1 MLSSDKTKNQ
11 LKLDHL
17 RTFFLQLVQGVQDW
31 VVDDPPR
38 VDGDQEV
45 EMVATW
51 NYKFSWGQL
60 SKMVGIIA

>member
-1 MLSSDKTKNQ
+1 MLYCCKVEGVNIQSSDKTKNQ

-31 VVDDPPR
+31 VVDDPPG

-51 NYKFSWGQL
+51 N
-60 SKMVGIIA
+60 

>member
-31 VVDDPPR
+31 AVDDPPR
-38 VDGDQEV
+38 IDGDQEV

-51 NYKFSWGQL
+51 NYK
-60 SKMVGIIA
+60 